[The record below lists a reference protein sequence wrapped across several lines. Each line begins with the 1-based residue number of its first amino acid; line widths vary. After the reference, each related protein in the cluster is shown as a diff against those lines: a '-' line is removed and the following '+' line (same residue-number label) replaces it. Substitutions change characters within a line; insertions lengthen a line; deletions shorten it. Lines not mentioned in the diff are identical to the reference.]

1 LEKDLSRAILALAT
15 DGGLVP
21 KGNPD
26 KMDSSRSTRFAIYSI
41 EGIDKLRPEEFEA
54 NHMGFDT
61 EKVNQD
67 PNRLVPLDVLR
78 ELEKEGVIGKVHEKI
93 YTTAG
98 VATSLKNAEMIAR
111 GIVKEMKANGVDAVI
126 LTST

>member
-1 LEKDLSRAILALAT
+1 
-15 DGGLVP
+15 
-21 KGNPD
+21 
-26 KMDSSRSTRFAIYSI
+26 
-41 EGIDKLRPEEFEA
+41 
-54 NHMGFDT
+54 
-61 EKVNQD
+61 
-67 PNRLVPLDVLR
+67 VPLDVLR